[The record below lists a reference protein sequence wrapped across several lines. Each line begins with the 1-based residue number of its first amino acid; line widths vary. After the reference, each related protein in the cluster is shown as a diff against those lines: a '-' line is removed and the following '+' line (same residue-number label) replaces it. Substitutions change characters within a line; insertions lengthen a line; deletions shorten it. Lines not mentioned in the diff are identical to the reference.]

1 MKLDLKRIAH
11 EPGAVLPFD
20 YELDLTWLEWNDTR
34 PITQPVHVEGRVRN
48 MAGALILNV
57 EMNTTLSLNCD
68 RCTKAFTAEK
78 SVEYET
84 LLATE
89 LANGE
94 NDDIILLDR
103 DCQLELDEL
112 LGDVFILEL
121 DTKNLCSEDCKG
133 LCARC
138 GVNLNEESCRC
149 KREVDPRL
157 AKLAQLLEQDN

>member
-1 MKLDLKRIAH
+1 MRI
-11 EPGAVLPFD
+11 GFIGL
-20 YELDLTWLEWNDTR
+20 
-34 PITQPVHVEGRVRN
+34 GN
-48 MAGALILNV
+48 MAGAMILNV
-57 EMNTTLSLNCD
+57 VMNTTLSLNCD
-68 RCTKAFTAEK
+68 RCTKAYTAEK

-89 LANGE
+89 LENGE

-133 LCARC
+133 LCAGC
-138 GVNLNEESCRC
+138 GVNLNEEPCRC